1 MKKLLFMLFS
11 ALCVATVLVS
21 CSSDDNDTSLGGM
34 RINGVVASRAADVA
48 HLSAMEIA
56 QQSISINYISD
67 ERHAWG
73 NISLED
79 FMRDTTPEHP
89 ALVLPSK
96 VVLREYGEQ
105 RVLNEEPI
113 NVHDAVVVRSLKIN
127 ENGDTTIVM
136 PTEAWWQSD
145 CTIDTIAYIPNK
157 IMREAY
163 KNIKAA
169 WDAKDYDAIKKLFH
183 DAIVYY
189 PTTAK
194 EWHALKAKGDN

>member
-96 VVLREYGEQ
+96 VIDLTGDGSQ
-105 RVLNEEPI
+105 LNEEPI
-113 NVHDAVVVRSLKIN
+113 NVHDAVVARSIKIN
-127 ENGDTTIVM
+127 ENGDTTIM
-136 PTEAWWQSD
+136 KPTDYWWQSD
-145 CTIDTIAYIPNK
+145 CQRDTIAYIPNK

-169 WDAKDYDAIKKLFH
+169 WDAGDKEKVKKLFH

-189 PTTAK
+189 PITAK
-194 EWHALKAKGDN
+194 EWKALKAKGEN

>member
-21 CSSDDNDTSLGGM
+21 CSSDDSDTSLGGM

-56 QQSISINYISD
+56 QQSISIDYISD
-67 ERHAWG
+67 ERNAWG
-73 NISLED
+73 NITLED

-96 VVLREYGEQ
+96 VIDLTGDGSQ
-105 RVLNEEPI
+105 LNEEPI
-113 NVHDAVVVRSLKIN
+113 NVHDAVVTRSIKIN
-127 ENGDTTIVM
+127 ENGDTTIFK
-136 PTEAWWQSD
+136 PNEAWWQ
-145 CTIDTIAYIPNK
+145 TGHQRDTIAYIPNK

-169 WDAKDYDAIKKLFH
+169 WDAGDKEKVKKLFH

-189 PTTAK
+189 PITAK
-194 EWHALKAKGDN
+194 EWKALKAKGEN